1 MTRPI
6 TFALTVT
13 LLLASTYAAAQQ
25 PEVYRPDPSPP
36 KSVTLNAPVTVPLLP
51 SQVGRAPL
59 PVVEV
64 TINGRGPFR
73 LGVETGA
80 NFIAVSP
87 DVVTQLGLV
96 RAGGPDDYPE
106 YRADSV
112 RIGGAV
118 FQDMPISAEGRAT
131 GVDGLLGLPF
141 WAGVL
146 LTIDYPANQL
156 TISHDTLPAPDT
168 KSIVPLTRT
177 ADFWSLPLLVAG
189 QPTQGILDT
198 RSTGGFGFTPDA
210 AAPLSFTAPPIVI
223 GRARGAAIAETEVK
237 GGQISGNIVI
247 GRYLIPQPFIEIR
260 ALPPG
265 FPQVPLIGARV
276 LSHFVVSLDQ
286 RTARLR
292 LVHAAG
298 DTVTLPVPRMG
309 PAPR

>member
-1 MTRPI
+1 MTKSPNI
-6 TFALTVT
+6 SLAVMI
-13 LLLASTYAAAQQ
+13 LLGSTQARAQQ
-25 PEVYRPDPSPP
+25 PEIYRPDPSPP
-36 KSVTLNAPVTVPLLP
+36 KSVTLSAPVTVPLLP
-51 SQVGRAPL
+51 SRVGRAPL

-64 TINGRGPFR
+64 TINGQGPFR
-73 LGVETGA
+73 FGVETGA
-80 NFIAVSP
+80 NFIAASP
-87 DVVTQLGLV
+87 AVVAQLGLK
-96 RAGGPDDYPE
+96 RAGGSDDYPE

-118 FQDMPISAEGRAT
+118 FRDMPISGEGRAT

-156 TISHDTLPAPDT
+156 TISRDTLAVPDGRN
-168 KSIVPLTRT
+168 IVGLTRT

-189 QPTQGILDT
+189 QPTQAILDT
-198 RSTGGFGFTPDA
+198 RSTGSIGFTPDA
-210 AAPLSFTAPPIVI
+210 AAPLSFLALPIVI

-237 GGQISGNIVI
+237 GGQLAGSIMV
-247 GRYLIPQPFIEIR
+247 GRYVIPQPFVEIR

-276 LSHFVVSLDQ
+276 LSNFVVSLDQ

-298 DTVTLPVPRMG
+298 DTVALPVPRMG
-309 PAPR
+309 PPPG